1 MLSEIVLAKGK
12 LNATVYREMLH
23 GELLPFMTETEDKRH
38 FFKRKPLQKRWFQ
51 DFAIELLT

>member
-1 MLSEIVLAKGK
+1 MSRYVTY
-12 LNATVYREMLH
+12 ATGYREMLH

-38 FFKRKPLQKRWFQ
+38 FFKRRPLQKRWLQ